1 MRHIKLFEAFN
12 KKQKLENFRL
22 NLVKSG
28 MKPGKYLFSCIDG
41 SLNSFFGVFD
51 IEGLK
56 KLEDSMNTVCV
67 CAEIFHDIKGIT
79 QNKNPALEEHTEIV
93 INEVP
98 NDVKYLTIL
107 YRQLDGF
114 GNALSDDRK
123 ISYVSNKEPEMIIN
137 TAGKLSSENIVHGG
151 SLIASSDK
159 IKNDDV
165 IESLGIVLNELFY
178 IYHNGGEVESSKNY
192 LDLFD
197 ESIGYNLVGE
207 VSIEQIEPYIP
218 EIIDAGAPKEFLK
231 RLEKI
236 KNTPVKKPFKRIT
249 MSSQEEIDLN
259 KEYSKLSKEFADTKM
274 ETDRLMRGV
283 LEPYG
288 TARVEDIDPTKIKA
302 SKELE
307 KRYLKEMGELIKKYK
322 GKVPDDYLE
331 MFEESLKGSYI
342 AYIKR

>member
-12 KKQKLENFRL
+12 KKLENFRL
-22 NLVKSG
+22 NLVKPG

-41 SLNSFFGVFD
+41 SWNSFFGVFD

-67 CAEIFHDIKGIT
+67 CAEISDAIKGIT
-79 QNKNPALEEHTEIV
+79 KNKNPALEEHTEIV

-98 NDVKYLTIL
+98 NDVKYMTIL

-114 GNALSDDRK
+114 GNVLSDDRK
-123 ISYVSNKEPEMIIN
+123 ISQVSNKEPEMIIN

-165 IESLGIVLNELFY
+165 IESLDIVLNELFY

-231 RLEKI
+231 RLEEI
-236 KNTPVKKPFKRIT
+236 KNTPVEKPKRIT
-249 MSSQEEIDLN
+249 ISSQEEIDLD
-259 KEYSKLSKEFADTKM
+259 KEFSKLSRELVDTKM
-274 ETDRLMRGV
+274 ETDRLRRGV
-283 LEPYG
+283 IEPYG
-288 TARVEDIDPTKIKA
+288 TARVENIDPAKIKA

-331 MFEESLKGSYI
+331 MLEQSLKNAIDYSN
-342 AYIKR
+342 R